1 MTRTNIGGFSRYE
14 IPVSESLPDLERQ
27 QVCPKSVGS
36 KVTWNGARTDFP
48 EPIAYT
54 FYVPWLQNFLPLGW
68 ESPCDFF
75 PLTRIRRQPVKKRGD
90 RPTQTVARKADAI
103 SLFAGS
109 AKVESDN

>member
-1 MTRTNIGGFSRYE
+1 M
-14 IPVSESLPDLERQ
+14 SESLPDLERQ

-54 FYVPWLQNFLPLGW
+54 FCVPWLQNFYPWAGSLLVT
-68 ESPCDFF
+68 F
-75 PLTRIRRQPVKKRGD
+75 PPDPDSASAGEKRGD